1 MTTDEVTDSD
11 SPCVSRRSED
21 GREGARRGDDQG
33 EVRGRSEGEVHD
45 GKPGPGPGLG

>member
-21 GREGARRGDDQG
+21 GREGARRGDDQARSAVA
-33 EVRGRSEGEVHD
+33 VRARFTMENQGQGQ
-45 GKPGPGPGLG
+45 G